1 MSQTNFPNAT
11 DAEWTTAR
19 RIIYRAAVRAG
30 YEPNTAE
37 DMAQNGMKR
46 ILTSPYES
54 QRPETLRQAA
64 GWLVGSCR
72 RWGWQSLMAP
82 SDRPRGRF
90 PDETARAVTF
100 QTMAVYR
107 RRSGNLSPLA
117 AAALAE
123 LHRISPGLIR
133 AVEGSGCDAEVAA
146 EVAERMAG

>member
-1 MSQTNFPNAT
+1 MDQLNFHNAT

-19 RIIYRAAVRAG
+19 RIIYRAAIRAG
-30 YEPNTAE
+30 YDDATAE

-54 QRPETLRQAA
+54 QRPDTLRQAA

-72 RWGWQSLMAP
+72 RWGWQTLLDP

-107 RRSGNLSPLA
+107 RRSGNLSPLDA
-117 AAALAE
+117 AAVAE
-123 LHRISPGLIR
+123 RHRIPLGRVL
-133 AVEGSGCDAEVAA
+133 AAQGAGADAEVAA